1 MKTKQAMILAA
12 GFGTRMKDYTKN
24 QPKPLLKIAQYPLL
38 VYTLFLLYQFKVDSV
53 VINLHYQKDKI
64 KDFLKNFPFF
74 PIYFSEEEKIL
85 GTAGGIAYA
94 IYQNLLSSYFLVIN
108 PDTIFFPS
116 FNPFE
121 DIPLLE
127 KFFIDHLL
135 YIQKKDIKHKNERGF
150 TILEDMKEYCQLNFT
165 LPQEPNEYFYT
176 GLSIFHESFFDYYK
190 SDGSSFKK
198 ELSELLKRPLGK
210 FYQGIRIDCG
220 TKEDYEELNATYSSP
235 LEIIPE
241 RMHKDWFTFIKDWG
255 I

>member
-116 FNPFE
+116 SNPFE

-127 KFFIDHLL
+127 KFLSTIY
-135 YIQKKDIKHKNERGF
+135 YI
-150 TILEDMKEYCQLNFT
+150 
-165 LPQEPNEYFYT
+165 
-176 GLSIFHESFFDYYK
+176 
-190 SDGSSFKK
+190 FKK
-198 ELSELLKRPLGK
+198 K
-210 FYQGIRIDCG
+210 
-220 TKEDYEELNATYSSP
+220 T
-235 LEIIPE
+235 
-241 RMHKDWFTFIKDWG
+241 
-255 I
+255 

>member
-12 GFGTRMKDYTKN
+12 GFGTRMKEYTQN
-24 QPKPLLKIAQYPLL
+24 QPKPLLKVAQYPLL
-38 VYTLFLLYQFKVDSV
+38 VYTLFLLFQLKVDSV
-53 VINLHYQKDKI
+53 VINLHYQKEQI
-64 KDFLKNFPFF
+64 KDFLKDFPFF
-74 PIYFSEEEKIL
+74 PISFSEEKEIL

-121 DIPLLE
+121 DILILE

-135 YIQKKDIKHKNERGF
+135 YIQKKDIKHKNEKGF
-150 TILEDMKEYCQLNFT
+150 TIIKDMKQYYQLN
-165 LPQEPNEYFYT
+165 LQQESNEYFYT

-190 SDGSSFKK
+190 SDGSFKK

-210 FYQGIRIDCG
+210 FYHGIRIDCG
-220 TKEDYEELNATYSSP
+220 TKEDYEELNRSYSSA
-235 LEIIPE
+235 LQIIPKT
-241 RMHKDWFTFIKDWG
+241 MHKDWFTFIKDWG